1 MIKNGYSKKKIY
13 FWKTLIKY
21 IIMKNELL
29 EEFKVEELEKRFEM
43 GWTATK
49 VEASIKTEV
58 GTVKVN
64 IPLEQ
69 TPPPTY
75 NF

>member
-1 MIKNGYSKKKIY
+1 
-13 FWKTLIKY
+13 
-21 IIMKNELL
+21 MKNELL

-49 VEASIKTEV
+49 VESSIKTEV
-58 GTVKVN
+58 GTFKVN